1 MAMHNVT
8 ENSYHALDALGTT
21 VCALAELAEIIPSE
35 DRYASLVRILAERL
49 EADMEG
55 IRRQVYELWQFVPEL
70 PDTEQDSRT
79 ELPEKEDVAV

>member
-1 MAMHNVT
+1 MAMHHVT

-35 DRYASLVRILAERL
+35 DRYASLVRVLAERL
-49 EADMEG
+49 EVDMET

-70 PDTEQDSRT
+70 PDTEPDNHA

>member
-1 MAMHNVT
+1 MAMHHVT

-35 DRYASLVRILAERL
+35 DRYASLVRVLAERL
-49 EADMEG
+49 EVDMET

-70 PDTEQDSRT
+70 PDTEPDSRA

>member
-1 MAMHNVT
+1 MAMHHVT

-49 EADMEG
+49 EADMEV

-70 PDTEQDSRT
+70 PDTEQDSRA

>member
-1 MAMHNVT
+1 MAMHHVT

-35 DRYASLVRILAERL
+35 DRYASLVRVLAERL
-49 EADMEG
+49 EVDMEA

-70 PDTEQDSRT
+70 PDGEPGAGTA
-79 ELPEKEDVAV
+79 LPGKEDVAV

>member
-1 MAMHNVT
+1 MAMHHVT

-49 EADMEG
+49 EADMEV

-70 PDTEQDSRT
+70 PDIEQDSRA

>member
-8 ENSYHALDALGTT
+8 ENSCRALDALGIT

-35 DRYASLVRILAERL
+35 DRYASLVRVLAERL

-70 PDTEQDSRT
+70 PDTEQHASI
-79 ELPEKEDVAV
+79 ELPEKEDVTV

>member
-8 ENSYHALDALGTT
+8 ENSYHALDALSTT

-70 PDTEQDSRT
+70 PDTEPDACT
-79 ELPEKEDVAV
+79 ELHEKEDVAV

>member
-8 ENSYHALDALGTT
+8 ENSYRALDALSTT
-21 VCALAELAEIIPSE
+21 VCALSELAEIIPSE
-35 DRYASLVRILAERL
+35 DRYASLVRILADRL
-49 EADMEG
+49 ETDMEG

>member
-8 ENSYHALDALGTT
+8 ENSYHALDAFGTT

-49 EADMEG
+49 EADMEV

-70 PDTEQDSRT
+70 PDTDQDSRA
-79 ELPEKEDVAV
+79 ELPEKDDVAV

>member
-49 EADMEG
+49 EADMEV

-70 PDTEQDSRT
+70 PDTDQDSRA

>member
-1 MAMHNVT
+1 MAMHHVT
-8 ENSYHALDALGTT
+8 ENSYHALDALGAT

-35 DRYASLVRILAERL
+35 DRYASLVRVLAERL
-49 EADMEG
+49 EVDMEA

-70 PDTEQDSRT
+70 PDTEPDSRT

>member
-1 MAMHNVT
+1 MAMHHVT

-35 DRYASLVRILAERL
+35 DRYASLVRVLAERL
-49 EADMEG
+49 EVDMET

-70 PDTEQDSRT
+70 PDTEPDGGT